1 MAVNHA
7 NTLLAIGCD
16 DGGIRLFKI
25 TDDGLSLIKN
35 YDRKKAKVMSIA
47 WDKEDKYIVF
57 GTSDSNIIKWDFEQG
72 NTKTEFSIKMKM
84 KLLFSHS
91 ILIFLKVM

>member
-16 DGGIRLFKI
+16 DGGIRIFEI

-35 YDRKKAKVMSIA
+35 YDRKEARVMSIA
-47 WDKEDKYIVF
+47 WDKEDRHIVF
-57 GTSDSNIIKWDFEQG
+57 GTSDSIIIKWDVEQG
-72 NTKTEFSIKMKM
+72 NNSKKSRW
-84 KLLFSHS
+84 SQ
-91 ILIFLKVM
+91 

>member
-16 DGGIRLFKI
+16 DGGIRIFEI
-25 TDDGLSLIKN
+25 TDDGLTLIKN

-47 WDKEDKYIVF
+47 WDKGDKYIVF
-57 GTSDSNIIKWDFEQG
+57 GTSDSNIIKFDVEQG
-72 NTKTEFSIKMKM
+72 NNNNR
-84 KLLFSHS
+84 KLKFQS
-91 ILIFLKVM
+91 K